1 MKEHTAKK
9 KSIKINKNSAVSGN
23 NAKKNSERNQRYRF
37 SSIKSA
43 IDDFKKGKC
52 VIVIDDEDR
61 ENEGD
66 LIYSAEK
73 SSRAMVNFL
82 IKHTSGVICIPMEDE
97 RLKEL
102 KLDMMTAH
110 NTALHETAF
119 TVSVDYV
126 HGTSTGIS
134 ASDRNKTI
142 LALVNKKTKPED
154 LGRPGHVFPLRAFP
168 GGVLRRAGHTEAA
181 VDLAKLAGHYP
192 AGVLCEIIKQ
202 DGEMARVP
210 QLFELAKKYKLKI
223 ITIKDLINYR
233 LEREV
238 LIEKIVDVNLPT
250 KHGNFRLHMFKNMI
264 DNKEHLALVKGE
276 IHPDKPILV
285 RVHSECLTGDLLGSL
300 RCDCQDQLIKSLKI
314 IEHQK
319 NGIVLYMRQ
328 EGRGIGLANKLKAYK
343 LQDDGK
349 DTVEAN
355 EALGFKAD
363 LRDYGIGAQILRNLG
378 VRKMVLLT
386 NNPKKVIGLNG
397 YGLEIVDRITIEIP
411 ANSVNERYL
420 KTKRDKLGHLLIIN
434 KNQEN

>member
-1 MKEHTAKK
+1 MKSHTAKYK
-9 KSIKINKNSAVSGN
+9 KSKKFKSKSLSNGLSKNG
-23 NAKKNSERNQRYRF
+23 KFKF
-37 SSIKSA
+37 SSIDSA
-43 IDDFKKGKC
+43 IADFKKGKC
-52 VIVIDDEDR
+52 VIVVDDEDR

-73 SSRAMVNFL
+73 STPELVNFL
-82 IKHTSGVICIPMEDE
+82 IKHTSGVICVPLEEE
-97 RLKEL
+97 RLNQL
-102 KLDMMTAH
+102 KLDMMTSN

-119 TVSVDYV
+119 TVSVDYIK
-126 HGTSTGIS
+126 GTSTGIS

-154 LGRPGHVFPLRAFP
+154 LARPGHVFPLKAFP

-181 VDLAKLAGHYP
+181 VDLAKLAGHFP
-192 AGVLCEIIKQ
+192 AGVLCEVIKK
-202 DGEMARVP
+202 DGEMARLP
-210 QLFELAKKYKLKI
+210 QLFELAKKYNLKI

-238 LIEKIVDVNLPT
+238 LVEKIVDVNLPT
-250 KHGNFRLHMFKNMI
+250 KYGKFRLHMFKNI
-264 DNKEHLALVKGE
+264 LDGKEHLAIVKGE
-276 IHPDKPILV
+276 ISPDKPTLV
-285 RVHSECLTGDLLGSL
+285 RVHSECLTGDILGSL

-314 IEHQK
+314 IEHEK
-319 NGIVLYMRQ
+319 NGVLLYMRQ

-343 LQDDGK
+343 LQDEGK

-378 VRKMVLLT
+378 IRKMILLT
-386 NNPKKVIGLNG
+386 NNPKKVVGLKG
-397 YGLEIVDRITIEIP
+397 YGLEIVKRIPIEIP
-411 ANSVNERYL
+411 PNSINERYL
-420 KTKRDKLGHLLIIN
+420 KTKRDKLGHLLFIN